1 MGCVCCESDTAV
13 LRIDV
18 STRRRSSEGDLDS
31 PRGQKC
37 RRGPPVCVARLG
49 VRTAAHADGTGL
61 SPRERE
67 VLRLAT
73 VGHTNRDNARNLFP
87 SPQTVDMHVR
97 NTPRKPDCR
106 SRVQAPIRARDRI

>member
-1 MGCVCCESDTAV
+1 M
-13 LRIDV
+13 
-18 STRRRSSEGDLDS
+18 DS

-49 VRTAAHADGTGL
+49 VRAAAHADGTSL

-67 VLRLAT
+67 VLRLVT
-73 VGHTNRDNARNLFP
+73 VGHTNRDNAHDLFL

-97 NTPRKPDCR
+97 NILCKLNRR
-106 SRVQAPIRARDRI
+106 SRVEAPIRARDRI